1 MYARRL
7 LTTCYLF
14 NEEFAHRIVDLEVIK
29 LRTNVPSETTQ
40 TRDNFRSRLLKRDVR
55 CVWTGVGQNFGGVG
69 LHIIPYKRGP
79 EVRFIIFYWK
89 CASSSPFRLL
99 FQWFRL
105 IIANRPKYGENVGT
119 LNDIN
124 DIRNGV
130 FANAFIHSPFD
141 QRFAVVLK
149 VCRISPPALVLPDL
163 YVTTNPLRLQTLFL
177 KEKTFLHATTE
188 KFRQTSRIRL
198 IAVTRYNGWKRPQR
212 CCTLFQTMSTQL
224 LSKVLGSQNLP
235 TCYYTITTALQP

>member
-1 MYARRL
+1 MYARGL
-7 LTTCYLF
+7 LTACYLS
-14 NEEFAHRIVDLEVIK
+14 NEDFTSIVDLQVIK

-40 TRDNFRSRLLKRDVR
+40 TRDGFRDRLLKRDVR
-55 CVWTGVGQNFGGVG
+55 CVWTGIPSDYGGVG

-79 EVRFIIFYWK
+79 EVRSMIFCWEYV
-89 CASSSPFRLL
+89 SSSPFLRLL

-130 FANAFIHSPFD
+130 FASAAIHSPFD

-149 VCRISPPALVLPDL
+149 VCHISPPALVLPDL
-163 YVTTNPLRLQTLFL
+163 YV
-177 KEKTFLHATTE
+177 
-188 KFRQTSRIRL
+188 
-198 IAVTRYNGWKRPQR
+198 
-212 CCTLFQTMSTQL
+212 
-224 LSKVLGSQNLP
+224 LSDSKPYS
-235 TCYYTITTALQP
+235 

>member
-1 MYARRL
+1 MYARGL
-7 LTTCYLF
+7 LTACYLF
-14 NEEFAHRIVDLEVIK
+14 NEDFAHRIVDLQVIK

-40 TRDNFRSRLLKRDVR
+40 TRDNFRDRLLKRDVR
-55 CVWTGVGQNFGGVG
+55 CVWTGFESQFGGVG

-79 EVRFIIFYWK
+79 EVRFIIFYWE
-89 CASSSPFRLL
+89 CVSSSPFRQL

-130 FANAFIHSPFD
+130 FACGNIHSPFD

-149 VCRISPPALVLPDL
+149 VCHISPPALVLPDL
-163 YVTTNPLRLQTLFL
+163 YVATNPLRLQTLSL
-177 KEKTFLHATTE
+177 KEKTFLHATTD
-188 KFRQTSRIRL
+188 KLGQTSRIRL
-198 IAVTRYNGWKRPQR
+198 IAVTRYNG
-212 CCTLFQTMSTQL
+212 
-224 LSKVLGSQNLP
+224 
-235 TCYYTITTALQP
+235 